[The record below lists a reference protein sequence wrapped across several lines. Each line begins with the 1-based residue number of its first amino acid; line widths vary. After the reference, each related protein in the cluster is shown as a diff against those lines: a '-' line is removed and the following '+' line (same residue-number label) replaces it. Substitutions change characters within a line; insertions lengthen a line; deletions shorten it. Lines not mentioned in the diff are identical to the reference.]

1 MSIRQKLIRAG
12 LAAAG
17 WLVSWGVLSLGL
29 AIGVEG
35 DRNAAL
41 AWRVLCYGGASGL
54 VFGVLAFWG
63 WWQDLPL
70 WFRGALYGLLA
81 AAPAVLAVMLLF
93 GIRRGILDWWYVTAA
108 AMVSGLFGYLLREIL
123 ADWAE
128 PTIEPTNTG
137 NTC

>member
-12 LAAAG
+12 LAAGA
-17 WLVSWGVLSLGL
+17 WLISWGVLSLGL

-41 AWRVLCYGGASGL
+41 ALRVLCYGGASGL

-63 WWQDLPL
+63 CWQVLPL

-81 AAPAVLAVMLLF
+81 AAPGVLAVILLF
-93 GIRRGILDWWYVTAA
+93 GMRGGTLNWWFVTAA

-128 PTIEPTNTG
+128 PTIEPKNKTQ
-137 NTC
+137 